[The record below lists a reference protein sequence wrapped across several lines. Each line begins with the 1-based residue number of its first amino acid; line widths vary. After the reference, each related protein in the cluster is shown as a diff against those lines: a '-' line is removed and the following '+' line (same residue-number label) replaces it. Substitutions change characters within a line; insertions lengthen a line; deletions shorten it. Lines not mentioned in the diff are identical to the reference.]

1 MRRRRV
7 ILMPRPLVDRAFL
20 TEFVAK
26 TIRAMRHRAGV
37 SQEMLAWT
45 AEVDRTYI
53 GKLERREFN
62 PTLVR
67 LDHLLT
73 TLDVSWAEF
82 GAELDAAKATAR
94 RQ

>member
-1 MRRRRV
+1 VRKRRV
-7 ILMPRPLVDRAFL
+7 ILMPRPLVGRAFL

-26 TIRAMRHRAGV
+26 TLRAMRERAGV

-53 GKLERREFN
+53 GKLERNRFN

-82 GAELDAAKATAR
+82 GAKLDAAKAM
-94 RQ
+94 QGQQ